1 MTSAAYSGTVDPM
14 DDTEHFGDML
24 TERGIQREWADIAVL
39 QPDKTEDYADG
50 PRNYIRQIPEFGN
63 RWLRVVVNVASDP
76 EKRVTA
82 FFDRRLRR
90 QE

>member
-1 MTSAAYSGTVDPM
+1 
-14 DDTEHFGDML
+14 ML
-24 TERGIQREWADIAVL
+24 TERGIKREWADIAVL
-39 QPDKTEDYADG
+39 QPDKTEEHADG
-50 PRNYIRQIPEFGN
+50 TRHYIRQIPENAN

-90 QE
+90 SQ

>member
-1 MTSAAYSGTVDPM
+1 MTHVTICGTVDQM
-14 DDTEHFGDML
+14 EDTGHFGEML
-24 TERGIQREWADIAVL
+24 TERGIKREWADITVL

-50 PRNYIRQIPEFGN
+50 TRHYIRKIPEFGN
-63 RWLRVVVNVASDP
+63 RWLRIVVNTTYDP

-90 QE
+90 SE